1 MTSAIYKDAI
11 PGYQVTSFDGFFPS
25 LSFVWIDSSKIVDAY
40 ITSYF

>member
-11 PGYQVTSFDGFFPS
+11 AGYQVTSFGVFFPS
-25 LSFVWIDSSKIVDAY
+25 LCFVWINSNKIVDAY